1 METTLMTTIIRMK
14 RCSEMNCC
22 KVMCPCRLNQVLD
35 LEDPEIPYANS
46 TINIQIGLLKT
57 RRRRDCMC
65 RMRRQRIGGHIW
77 PSQVDQPRIDQVL
90 YRMMECRTTLSI
102 MSLNL
107 MIQAM
112 LMGAKMWRNRMWQRA
127 RRQRNDQTT
136 ISELLKSSSQGHAQG
151 SELSRGPLCIR
162 SRRWV
167 SSGSR
172 MRRSWLHAS
181 LSNVRLLN
189 IIRLILI
196 LWMREMSSDCRRPIK

>member
-1 METTLMTTIIRMK
+1 MNQRVHHVWNDKGLQMTRLSTWTTNDPKPKPNWTQQSKDDSDELKIGLNKTETTLMTTIIRMK
-14 RCSEMNCC
+14 RCSEVNYC

-90 YRMMECRTTLSI
+90 YRMMECQTTLSI

-112 LMGAKMWRNRMWQRA
+112 LMRAK
-127 RRQRNDQTT
+127 
-136 ISELLKSSSQGHAQG
+136 
-151 SELSRGPLCIR
+151 
-162 SRRWV
+162 
-167 SSGSR
+167 
-172 MRRSWLHAS
+172 
-181 LSNVRLLN
+181 NV
-189 IIRLILI
+189 
-196 LWMREMSSDCRRPIK
+196 EE